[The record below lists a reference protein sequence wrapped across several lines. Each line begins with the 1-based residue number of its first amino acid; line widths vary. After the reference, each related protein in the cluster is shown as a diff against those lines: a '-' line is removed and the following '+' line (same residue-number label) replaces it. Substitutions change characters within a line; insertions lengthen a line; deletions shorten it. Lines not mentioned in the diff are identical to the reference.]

1 MQKKT
6 GCANARR
13 FDEANQKN
21 RNRPSKKSYYQ
32 KKKLQIKKKLAHRK
46 KAYLKK
52 RNRPI
57 IFSPNQKINHGLTR
71 YIEKFK
77 KNKASLHF
85 PSKNKLTSHTKKAV
99 LQLV

>member
-32 KKKLQIKKKLAHRK
+32 KKKLKIKKSWHTEK
-46 KAYLKK
+46 KPISKK
-52 RNRPI
+52 GI
-57 IFSPNQKINHGLTR
+57 VQLFFHL
-71 YIEKFK
+71 
-77 KNKASLHF
+77 
-85 PSKNKLTSHTKKAV
+85 TKKLITA
-99 LQLV
+99 